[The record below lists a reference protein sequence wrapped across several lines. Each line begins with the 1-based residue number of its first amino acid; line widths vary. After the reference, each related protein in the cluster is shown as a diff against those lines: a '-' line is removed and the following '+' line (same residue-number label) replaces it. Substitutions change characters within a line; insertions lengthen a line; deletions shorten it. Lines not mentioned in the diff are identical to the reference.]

1 MCHWK
6 RIKSLLVQTLKVR
19 LIKIFAALIESEVII
34 PKVKFNNTSTVAIN
48 FHINNINFAKLLM
61 EKLGYGSIQMDYFSP
76 QALKFV
82 ILKIDKDL
90 DIISLINDKFITL
103 KINNLHTLIDYL
115 DSKQTNLNI
124 GNWLHRELL

>member
-1 MCHWK
+1 
-6 RIKSLLVQTLKVR
+6 
-19 LIKIFAALIESEVII
+19 
-34 PKVKFNNTSTVAIN
+34 
-48 FHINNINFAKLLM
+48 M